1 MSTGTIVLIVIV
13 VVIVLLVF
21 WYFSTYNSLIKLR
34 NRKDDQ
40 FSQTD
45 VQLKRRVDLIS
56 NLVETVKGY
65 AKHESETL
73 ENVIRA
79 RNDYNTASTN
89 EDKMKASGEITNA
102 LNKLFALSEAYPD
115 LKANS
120 NFMSLQNDLKE
131 TEDKISAARQ
141 FYNDTVLTYNNK
153 VETIPS
159 NIVANIS
166 GFKKS
171 EFFQIDE
178 KEKEAPKIKF

>member
-1 MSTGTIVLIVIV
+1 MIPLIIII
-13 VVIVLLVF
+13 VVIVLLVL
-21 WYFSTYNSLIKLR
+21 WYFSTYNKLITLR

-40 FSQTD
+40 FSQID
-45 VQLKRRVDLIS
+45 VQLKRRSDLIP

-65 AKHESETL
+65 AKHESDTL
-73 ENVIRA
+73 EGVISA
-79 RNDYNTASTN
+79 RNAYNTATTN
-89 EDKMKASGEITNA
+89 DEKMKASGEITNA

-115 LKANS
+115 LKANT
-120 NFMSLQNDLKE
+120 NFMSLQNDIKD

-178 KEKEAPKIKF
+178 KEKETPKVKF